1 MQQQKQISTFNLNEE
16 NVFFFFFFAI
26 LAHSECGTSKTD
38 DDSRATDA
46 GCTRK

>member
-16 NVFFFFFFAI
+16 NVVFFFAI